1 MMGDKS
7 NLEFVGQ
14 MKPQRCTSMEEGSR
28 NELAQIHADQARF
41 AKYGTNSLKKATLI
55 ESGRAEGVTRERFP
69 EED

>member
-1 MMGDKS
+1 MGGKS

-41 AKYGTNSLKKATLI
+41 AKYGTNSAKKAVLI
-55 ESGRAEGVTRERFP
+55 ESGQAQEVTRERFP
-69 EED
+69 EEG

>member
-1 MMGDKS
+1 MGDKS

-14 MKPQRCTSMEEGSR
+14 MKPQRLTSMEEDSR

-41 AKYGTNSLKKATLI
+41 AKYGKKRAKKAALI